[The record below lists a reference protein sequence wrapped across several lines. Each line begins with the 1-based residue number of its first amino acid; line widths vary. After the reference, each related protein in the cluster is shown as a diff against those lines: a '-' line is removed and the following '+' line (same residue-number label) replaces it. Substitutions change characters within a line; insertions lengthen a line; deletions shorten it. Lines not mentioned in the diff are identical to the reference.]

1 MGKCLVT
8 KLGSSVNTDKLLKL
22 GEMRIEFNS
31 ISAPSN
37 KTQGITLKSAKPITL
52 KIVGNGYFTDKTLTE
67 NKGNTLS
74 ILPNSM
80 TYIYVSNGDFYIS
93 IPDKYSLTILSLFAE
108 ESGSDDSVKNKTVYL
123 DQIEYS
129 TLLTILRISSE
140 NIIGDIDSLKN
151 LTSLTAL
158 NMANLKN
165 VNGDIDSL
173 KNLSSLRILQT
184 FGSNLTG
191 DIASFKALTSLETL
205 MATSLKGDVSALKP
219 LTSLKTLWL
228 KNGSFYGD
236 CAALSTVLSLI
247 SFQTNTEGNH
257 STLTW
262 SERPSTSCIMSIEGQ
277 PKMGNIDKMLQ
288 DQAKCQTPSTAP
300 SRKIIEVI
308 GTRTSASD
316 AAVQTLQGKGY
327 TVSITPA

>member
-8 KLGSSVNTDKLLKL
+8 KLSGSVNTNKLLKL

-31 ISAPSN
+31 VSAPSN
-37 KTQGITLKSAKPITL
+37 KTQGITLQSAKPITL
-52 KIVGNGYFTDKTLTE
+52 EIVGNGYFTDKTLTE

-74 ILPNSM
+74 IMPNAM

-93 IPDKYSLTILSLFAE
+93 IPDKYSLTVLSLFAE
-108 ESGSDDSVKNKTVYL
+108 ESGSDNSVKNKTVYL

-140 NIIGDIDSLKN
+140 NTIGDIDYLKN

-158 NMANLKN
+158 NMSNLEN

-173 KNLSSLRILQT
+173 KNLSSLKILQVT
-184 FGSNLTG
+184 GSNLTG
-191 DIASFKALTSLETL
+191 DIASLKALTSLETL
-205 MATSLKGDVSALKP
+205 MTTNLRGDVSALKP
-219 LTSLKTLWL
+219 LTLLKTLWL

-236 CAALSTVLSLI
+236 CAALSPVLSFTT
-247 SFQTNTEGNH
+247 FQTNTGKP

-277 PKMGNIDKMLQ
+277 PKMDNIDKMLQ
-288 DQAKCQTPSTAP
+288 DQAKCQTPSTA
-300 SRKIIEVI
+300 SILKIIDVI

-316 AAVQTLQGKGY
+316 AAVQTLQSKGY

>member
-8 KLGSSVNTDKLLKL
+8 KLSGSVNTNKLLKL

-31 ISAPSN
+31 VSAPSN
-37 KTQGITLKSAKPITL
+37 KTQGITLQSAKPITL

-140 NIIGDIDSLKN
+140 NVIGDIDSLKN

-158 NMANLKN
+158 NMSNLKN

-173 KNLSSLRILQT
+173 KNLSSLRILQVSS
-184 FGSNLTG
+184 SNLTG
-191 DIASFKALTSLETL
+191 DIASLKVLTSLETL
-205 MATSLKGDVSALKP
+205 MTTNLKGDVSALKP

-236 CAALSTVLSLI
+236 CAALSPVLSLI
-247 SFQTNTEGNH
+247 SFQTNTGNH

-262 SERPSTSCIMSIEGQ
+262 SERPSTSCIVSIEGQ
-277 PKMGNIDKMLQ
+277 PKIDNIDKMLQ
-288 DQAKCQTPSTAP
+288 DQAKCQTPSTA
-300 SRKIIEVI
+300 SVRKIIEVI
-308 GTRTSASD
+308 GTHTSASD
-316 AAVQTLQGKGY
+316 AAVQTLQSKGY

>member
-8 KLGSSVNTDKLLKL
+8 KLSGSINTNELLKL

-31 ISAPSN
+31 VSAPSN
-37 KTQGITLKSAKPITL
+37 KTQGITLQSAKPITL

-93 IPDKYSLTILSLFAE
+93 IPDKYSLTVLSLFAE
-108 ESGSDDSVKNKTVYL
+108 ESGSDASVKNKTVYL

-140 NIIGDIDSLKN
+140 NVIGDIDSLKN
-151 LTSLTAL
+151 LMSLTAL
-158 NMANLKN
+158 NMSNLKN

-173 KNLSSLRILQT
+173 KNLSSLRILQI
-184 FGSNLTG
+184 FDSNLTG
-191 DIASFKALTSLETL
+191 GIASLKALTSLETL
-205 MATSLKGDVSALKP
+205 MTSNLKGDVSALKP

-236 CAALSTVLSLI
+236 CAALSPVLSLV
-247 SFQTNTEGNH
+247 SFQTNTGNP

-277 PKMGNIDKMLQ
+277 PKMDNIDKMLQ
-288 DQAKCQTPSTAP
+288 DQAKCQTPSTA
-300 SRKIIEVI
+300 SIRKIIEVI

-316 AAVQTLQGKGY
+316 AAVQTLQSKGY

>member
-8 KLGSSVNTDKLLKL
+8 KLSGSVNTNKLLKL

-31 ISAPSN
+31 VSAPSN
-37 KTQGITLKSAKPITL
+37 KTQGITLQSAKPITL

-80 TYIYVSNGDFYIS
+80 AYIYVSNGDFYIS
-93 IPDKYSLTILSLFAE
+93 IPDKYSLTVLSLFAE
-108 ESGSDDSVKNKTVYL
+108 ESGSDASVKNKTVYL

-140 NIIGDIDSLKN
+140 NVIGDIDSLKN

-158 NMANLKN
+158 NMSDLKN

-173 KNLSSLRILQT
+173 KNLSSLRILQM

-191 DIASFKALTSLETL
+191 DIASLKALTSLETL
-205 MATSLKGDVSALKP
+205 MTASLKGDVSALKP

-236 CAALSTVLSLI
+236 CAALSPVLSLI
-247 SFQTNTEGNH
+247 SFQTNTGNP

-262 SERPSTSCIMSIEGQ
+262 SERPSTSCIVSIEGQ
-277 PKMGNIDKMLQ
+277 PKIDNIDKMLQ
-288 DQAKCQTPSTAP
+288 DQAKCQTPSTA
-300 SRKIIEVI
+300 SVRKIIEVI
-308 GTRTSASD
+308 GTHTSASD
-316 AAVQTLQGKGY
+316 AAVQTLQSKGY

>member
-8 KLGSSVNTDKLLKL
+8 KLSGSVNTDKLLKL

-31 ISAPSN
+31 VSAPSN
-37 KTQGITLKSAKPITL
+37 KTQGITLQSAKPITL

-67 NKGNTLS
+67 NKGKTLS
-74 ILPNSM
+74 ILPNSLN
-80 TYIYVSNGDFYIS
+80 YIYASNGDFYIS

-108 ESGSDDSVKNKTVYL
+108 ESGSDNSVKNKTVYL

-129 TLLTILRISSE
+129 TLLTTLRISSE

-151 LTSLTAL
+151 LTFLANL

-165 VNGDIDSL
+165 INGDIGSL
-173 KNLSSLRILQT
+173 KNLSSLQLLQI
-184 FGSNLTG
+184 FGSNVTG
-191 DIASFKALTSLETL
+191 DIASLKALTSLRIL
-205 MATSLKGDVSALKP
+205 MTSNLRGDVSALKP
-219 LTSLKTLWL
+219 LTSLETLWL

-236 CAALSTVLSLI
+236 CAALSPVLSFI
-247 SFQTNTEGNH
+247 TFMTNIGKP

-277 PKMGNIDKMLQ
+277 PKMDNIDKMLQ
-288 DQAKCQTPSTAP
+288 DQAKCQTPSTA
-300 SRKIIEVI
+300 SILKIIDVI

-316 AAVQTLQGKGY
+316 AAVQTLQSKGY

>member
-8 KLGSSVNTDKLLKL
+8 KLSGSVNTDKLLKL

-31 ISAPSN
+31 VSAPSN
-37 KTQGITLKSAKPITL
+37 KTQGITLQSAKPITL

-74 ILPNSM
+74 ILPNAI

-93 IPDKYSLTILSLFAE
+93 ISDKYSLTILSLFAE
-108 ESGSDDSVKNKTVYL
+108 ESGSDISVKNKTVYL

-151 LTSLTAL
+151 LTFLVNL

-165 VNGDIDSL
+165 INGDIGSL
-173 KNLSSLRILQT
+173 KNLSSLQLLQT
-184 FGSNLTG
+184 FGSNVTG
-191 DIASFKALTSLETL
+191 DIASLKVLTSLKTL
-205 MATSLKGDVSALKP
+205 MTSNLRGDVSALKP
-219 LTSLKTLWL
+219 LTSLETLWL
-228 KNGSFYGD
+228 KNGNFYGD
-236 CAALSTVLSLI
+236 CAALSPVLSLI
-247 SFQTNTEGNH
+247 SFLTNTEKP

-262 SERPSTSCIMSIEGQ
+262 SERPSTSCIMSIEGR
-277 PKMGNIDKMLQ
+277 PKMDNIDKMLQ
-288 DQAKCQTPSTAP
+288 DQAKCQTPSTA
-300 SRKIIEVI
+300 SILKIIDVI

-316 AAVQTLQGKGY
+316 AAVQTLQSKGY
-327 TVSITPA
+327 TVSLTPA

>member
-8 KLGSSVNTDKLLKL
+8 KLSGSVNTDKLLKL

-31 ISAPSN
+31 VSAPSN
-37 KTQGITLKSAKPITL
+37 KTQGITLQSAKPITL

-74 ILPNSM
+74 ILPNSLK
-80 TYIYVSNGDFYIS
+80 YIYVSNGDFYIS

-108 ESGSDDSVKNKTVYL
+108 ESGSDGSVKNKTVYL

-129 TLLTILRISSE
+129 TLLTTLRISSE
-140 NIIGDIDSLKN
+140 NVIGDIDSLKN

-158 NMANLKN
+158 NMSNLEN
-165 VNGDIDSL
+165 VIGDIDSL
-173 KNLSSLRILQT
+173 KNLSSLRILQVS
-184 FGSNLTG
+184 GSNVTG
-191 DIASFKALTSLETL
+191 DIASLKALTSLETL
-205 MATSLKGDVSALKP
+205 LTASLKGDVSALKP
-219 LTSLKTLWL
+219 LTSLETLWL

-236 CAALSTVLSLI
+236 CAALSPVLSLV
-247 SFQTNTEGNH
+247 SFQTNTVNH

-277 PKMGNIDKMLQ
+277 PKMDNIDKMLQ
-288 DQAKCQTPSTAP
+288 DQAKCQTPSTA
-300 SRKIIEVI
+300 SVRKIIEVI

-316 AAVQTLQGKGY
+316 AAVQTLQSKGY

>member
-1 MGKCLVT
+1 
-8 KLGSSVNTDKLLKL
+8 
-22 GEMRIEFNS
+22 MRIEFNS
-31 ISAPSN
+31 VSAPSN
-37 KTQGITLKSAKPITL
+37 KTQGITLQSAKPITL

-93 IPDKYSLTILSLFAE
+93 IPDKYSLSVLSLFAE
-108 ESGSDDSVKNKTVYL
+108 ESGSDTSVKNKTVYL

-140 NIIGDIDSLKN
+140 NVIGNIDSLKN

-158 NMANLKN
+158 HISNLKN

-173 KNLSSLRILQT
+173 KNLSSLRILQMS
-184 FGSNLTG
+184 GSNLTG
-191 DIASFKALTSLETL
+191 DIASLKALTSLETL
-205 MATSLKGDVSALKP
+205 MTSNLRGDISALKP

-236 CAALSTVLSLI
+236 CAALSPVLSI
-247 SFQTNTEGNH
+247 VSFQTNTGNP

-277 PKMGNIDKMLQ
+277 PKMDNIDKMLQ
-288 DQAKCQTPSTAP
+288 DQAKCQTPSTA
-300 SRKIIEVI
+300 SVRKIIEVI

-316 AAVQTLQGKGY
+316 AAVQTLQSKGY

>member
-8 KLGSSVNTDKLLKL
+8 KLSGSVNTDKLLKL

-31 ISAPSN
+31 VSAPSN
-37 KTQGITLKSAKPITL
+37 KTQGITLQSAKPITL

-67 NKGNTLS
+67 NKGKTLS
-74 ILPNSM
+74 ILPNSL

-93 IPDKYSLTILSLFAE
+93 IPDKYSLSVLSLFAE
-108 ESGSDDSVKNKTVYL
+108 ESGSDNSVKNKTVYL

-151 LTSLTAL
+151 LTFLVNL
-158 NMANLKN
+158 NMANLEN

-173 KNLSSLRILQT
+173 KNLSSLKILQAS
-184 FGSNLTG
+184 GSNVTG
-191 DIASFKALTSLETL
+191 DIASLKALTSLETL
-205 MATSLKGDVSALKP
+205 MTSNLRGDVSALKP

-228 KNGSFYGD
+228 KDGSFYGD
-236 CAALSTVLSLI
+236 LAALSPKLSFI
-247 SFQTNTEGNH
+247 TFMTNTGKH

-277 PKMGNIDKMLQ
+277 PKMDNIDKMLQ

-300 SRKIIEVI
+300 TLKIIEVI

-316 AAVQTLQGKGY
+316 TAVQTLQSKGY

>member
-8 KLGSSVNTDKLLKL
+8 KLSGSVNTDKLLKL

-31 ISAPSN
+31 VSAPSN
-37 KTQGITLKSAKPITL
+37 KTQGITLQSAKPITL

-74 ILPNSM
+74 ILPNSL

-93 IPDKYSLTILSLFAE
+93 IPDKYSLSILSLFAE
-108 ESGSDDSVKNKTVYL
+108 ESGSDASVKNKTVYL

-129 TLLTILRISSE
+129 TLLTTLRISSE

-151 LTSLTAL
+151 LTFLANL

-165 VNGDIDSL
+165 INGDIGLL
-173 KNLSSLRILQT
+173 KNLSSLQLLQT
-184 FGSNLTG
+184 FGSNVTG
-191 DIASFKALTSLETL
+191 DIASLKALTSLRTL
-205 MATSLKGDVSALKP
+205 MTSNLRGDVSALKP
-219 LTSLKTLWL
+219 LTSLETLWL

-236 CAALSTVLSLI
+236 CAALSPVLSFI
-247 SFQTNTEGNH
+247 TFMTNTGKP

-277 PKMGNIDKMLQ
+277 PKMDNIDKMLQ
-288 DQAKCQTPSTAP
+288 DQAKCQTPSTA
-300 SRKIIEVI
+300 SILKIIDVI

-316 AAVQTLQGKGY
+316 AAVQTLQSKGY

>member
-8 KLGSSVNTDKLLKL
+8 KLSGSVNTDKLLKL

-31 ISAPSN
+31 VSAPSN
-37 KTQGITLKSAKPITL
+37 KTQGITLQSAKPITL

-93 IPDKYSLTILSLFAE
+93 IPDKYSLTTLSLFAE
-108 ESGSDDSVKNKTVYL
+108 EVGQDDSVKNKTIYL
-123 DQIEYS
+123 NQIEYS
-129 TLLTILRISSE
+129 MLLTKLRISGE
-140 NIIGDIDSLKN
+140 NVIGDIDSLKKLTSLVN
-151 LTSLTAL
+151 LSLGNLNNITGDIESLKDLTSLT
-158 NMANLKN
+158 
-165 VNGDIDSL
+165 SL
-173 KNLSSLRILQT
+173 AIS
-184 FGSNLTG
+184 GSNVTG
-191 DIASFKALTSLETL
+191 DIASLKTLTSLTTL
-205 MATSLKGDVSALKP
+205 MTTGLRGDVSILKP

-236 CAALSTVLSLI
+236 IAALSPVLSLI
-247 SFQTNTEGNH
+247 TFQTNTGIPA
-257 STLTW
+257 TLTW
-262 SERPSTSCIMSIEGQ
+262 SERPSTSCIVSIEGQ
-277 PKMGNIDKMLQ
+277 PKMSNIDKMLQ

-316 AAVQTLQGKGY
+316 AAVQTLQSKGY

>member
-8 KLGSSVNTDKLLKL
+8 KLSGSVNTNKLLKL

-31 ISAPSN
+31 VSAPSN
-37 KTQGITLKSAKPITL
+37 KTQGITLQSAKPITL
-52 KIVGNGYFTDKTLTE
+52 EIVGNGYFTDKTLTE
-67 NKGNTLS
+67 NKGNTLR

-93 IPDKYSLTILSLFAE
+93 IPDKYSLTVLSLFAE
-108 ESGSDDSVKNKTVYL
+108 ESGSDNFVKNKTVYL

-140 NIIGDIDSLKN
+140 NTIGDIDYLKN

-158 NMANLKN
+158 NMSNLEN

-173 KNLSSLRILQT
+173 KNLSSLKILQVT
-184 FGSNLTG
+184 NSNLTG
-191 DIASFKALTSLETL
+191 DIASLKALTSLKTL
-205 MATSLKGDVSALKP
+205 MTSNLRGDVSALKP
-219 LTSLKTLWL
+219 LTSLETLWL

-236 CAALSTVLSLI
+236 CAVLSPVL
-247 SFQTNTEGNH
+247 SFTAFQANAGTS

-262 SERPSTSCIMSIEGQ
+262 SERPSTSCIMSIEGR
-277 PKMGNIDKMLQ
+277 PKMDNIDKMLQ
-288 DQAKCQTPSTAP
+288 DQAKCQTPSTA
-300 SRKIIEVI
+300 SILKTIDVI

-316 AAVQTLQGKGY
+316 AAVQTLQSKGY

>member
-8 KLGSSVNTDKLLKL
+8 KLSGSVNTDKLLKL

-31 ISAPSN
+31 VSAPSN
-37 KTQGITLKSAKPITL
+37 KTQGITLQSAKPITL

-67 NKGNTLS
+67 NKGKTLS
-74 ILPNSM
+74 ILPNSLN
-80 TYIYVSNGDFYIS
+80 YIYASNGDFYIS

-108 ESGSDDSVKNKTVYL
+108 ESGSDNSVKNKTVYL

-129 TLLTILRISSE
+129 TLLTTLRISSE

-151 LTSLTAL
+151 LTFLANL

-165 VNGDIDSL
+165 INGDIGSL
-173 KNLSSLRILQT
+173 KNLSSLQLLQI
-184 FGSNLTG
+184 FGSNVTG
-191 DIASFKALTSLETL
+191 DIASLKALTSLRTL
-205 MATSLKGDVSALKP
+205 MTSNLRGDVSALKP
-219 LTSLKTLWL
+219 LTSLETLWL
-228 KNGSFYGD
+228 KDGSFYGD
-236 CAALSTVLSLI
+236 CAALSPILSFI
-247 SFQTNTEGNH
+247 TFKTNTGKP

-277 PKMGNIDKMLQ
+277 PKMDNIDKMLQ

-300 SRKIIEVI
+300 TLKIIEVI

-316 AAVQTLQGKGY
+316 TAVQTLQSKGY

>member
-8 KLGSSVNTDKLLKL
+8 KLSGSVNTDKLLKL

-31 ISAPSN
+31 VSAPSN
-37 KTQGITLKSAKPITL
+37 KTQGITLQSSKPITL

-108 ESGSDDSVKNKTVYL
+108 ESGSDSSVKNKTVYL

-140 NIIGDIDSLKN
+140 NVIGDIDSLKN
-151 LTSLTAL
+151 LTSLTFL
-158 NMANLKN
+158 NMSELKN

-173 KNLSSLRILQT
+173 KNLSSLRILQM

-191 DIASFKALTSLETL
+191 DIASLKALTSLETL
-205 MATSLKGDVSALKP
+205 MTANLRGDVSALKP

-228 KNGSFYGD
+228 KKGSFYGD
-236 CAALSTVLSLI
+236 CAALSPVLSFV
-247 SFQTNTEGNH
+247 SFQTNTGNP

-262 SERPSTSCIMSIEGQ
+262 SERPSASCIMSIEGQ
-277 PKMGNIDKMLQ
+277 PKMDNIDKMLQ
-288 DQAKCQTPSTAP
+288 DQAKCQTPSPA
-300 SRKIIEVI
+300 SVRKIIEVI

-316 AAVQTLQGKGY
+316 AAVQTLQSKGY

>member
-8 KLGSSVNTDKLLKL
+8 KLSGSVNTDKLLKL
-22 GEMRIEFNS
+22 GEMRIKFNS
-31 ISAPSN
+31 VSAPSN
-37 KTQGITLKSAKPITL
+37 KTQGITLQSSKPITL

-74 ILPNSM
+74 ILPNST

-93 IPDKYSLTILSLFAE
+93 IPDKYSLTVLSLFAE
-108 ESGSDDSVKNKTVYL
+108 EVGSDDSVKNKTVYL

-140 NIIGDIDSLKN
+140 NVIGDIDSLKN

-158 NMANLKN
+158 NMSNLKN

-173 KNLSSLRILQT
+173 KNLSSLRLLQIV
-184 FGSNLTG
+184 GLNLTG
-191 DIASFKALTSLETL
+191 DIASLKALTSLETL
-205 MATSLKGDVSALKP
+205 MTTNLRGDVSALKP

-236 CAALSTVLSLI
+236 CAALSPVLSII
-247 SFQTNTEGNH
+247 SFQTNLGNH

-277 PKMGNIDKMLQ
+277 PKMDNIDKMLQ
-288 DQAKCQTPSTAP
+288 DQAKCQTSSTA
-300 SRKIIEVI
+300 SLIKIIEVI

-316 AAVQTLQGKGY
+316 AAVQTLQSKGY

>member
-8 KLGSSVNTDKLLKL
+8 KLSGSVNTDKLLKL

-31 ISAPSN
+31 VSAPSN
-37 KTQGITLKSAKPITL
+37 KTQGITLQSSKPITL

-74 ILPNSM
+74 ILPNSI

-93 IPDKYSLTILSLFAE
+93 IPDKYSLTVLSLFAE
-108 ESGSDDSVKNKTVYL
+108 ESGSDNYVKNKTVYL

-140 NIIGDIDSLKN
+140 NTIGDIDYLKN

-158 NMANLKN
+158 NMSNLEN

-173 KNLSSLRILQT
+173 KNLSSLKILQVA
-184 FGSNLTG
+184 GSNLTG
-191 DIASFKALTSLETL
+191 DIASLKALTSLETL
-205 MATSLKGDVSALKP
+205 MTTNLRGDVSALKP
-219 LTSLKTLWL
+219 LTLLKTLWL

-236 CAALSTVLSLI
+236 CAALSPVLSFI
-247 SFQTNTEGNH
+247 SFQTNTGKP

-277 PKMGNIDKMLQ
+277 SKMDNIDKMLQ

-300 SRKIIEVI
+300 SVKIIDVI

-316 AAVQTLQGKGY
+316 AAVQTLQSKGY

>member
-8 KLGSSVNTDKLLKL
+8 KLSGSVNTDKLLKL

-31 ISAPSN
+31 VSAPSN
-37 KTQGITLKSAKPITL
+37 KTQGITLQSAKPITL

-67 NKGNTLS
+67 NKGKTLS
-74 ILPNSM
+74 ILPNSLNF
-80 TYIYVSNGDFYIS
+80 IYASNGDFYIS

-108 ESGSDDSVKNKTVYL
+108 ESGSDNSVKNKTVYL

-129 TLLTILRISSE
+129 TLLTTLRISSE

-151 LTSLTAL
+151 LTFLANL

-165 VNGDIDSL
+165 LNGDIGSL
-173 KNLSSLRILQT
+173 KNLSSLKLLQT
-184 FGSNLTG
+184 FGSNVTG
-191 DIASFKALTSLETL
+191 DIASLKALTSLRTL
-205 MATSLKGDVSALKP
+205 MTSNLRGDVSALKP
-219 LTSLKTLWL
+219 LTSLETLWL

-236 CAALSTVLSLI
+236 CAALSPVLS
-247 SFQTNTEGNH
+247 FTTFMTNTGKP

-262 SERPSTSCIMSIEGQ
+262 SERPSTSCIISIEGQ
-277 PKMGNIDKMLQ
+277 PKMDNIDKMLQ
-288 DQAKCQTPSTAP
+288 DQAKCQTPSTA
-300 SRKIIEVI
+300 SILKIIDVI

-316 AAVQTLQGKGY
+316 AAVQTLQSKGY

>member
-8 KLGSSVNTDKLLKL
+8 KLSGSVNTDKLLKL

-31 ISAPSN
+31 VSAPSN
-37 KTQGITLKSAKPITL
+37 KTQGITLQSSKPITL

-93 IPDKYSLTILSLFAE
+93 IPDKYSLITLSLFAE
-108 ESGSDDSVKNKTVYL
+108 ESGSDNSVKNKTVYL

-140 NIIGDIDSLKN
+140 NTIGDIDYLKN

-158 NMANLKN
+158 NMSNLEN

-173 KNLSSLRILQT
+173 KNLSSLKLLQIT
-184 FGSNLTG
+184 GSNLTG
-191 DIASFKALTSLETL
+191 DIASLKALTSLETL
-205 MATSLKGDVSALKP
+205 MTTNLRGAVSALKP
-219 LTSLKTLWL
+219 LTLLKTLWL

-236 CAALSTVLSLI
+236 CAALSPVLSFI
-247 SFQTNTEGNH
+247 SFQTNTGKP

-277 PKMGNIDKMLQ
+277 PKMDNIDKMLQ

-300 SRKIIEVI
+300 SVKIIDVI

-316 AAVQTLQGKGY
+316 AAVQTLQSKGY

>member
-8 KLGSSVNTDKLLKL
+8 KLSGSVNTDKLLKL

-31 ISAPSN
+31 VSAPSN
-37 KTQGITLKSAKPITL
+37 KTQGITLQSAKPITL

-74 ILPNSM
+74 ILPNSI

-108 ESGSDDSVKNKTVYL
+108 ESGSDNSVKNKTVYL

-140 NIIGDIDSLKN
+140 NTIGDIDYLKN

-158 NMANLKN
+158 NMSNLEN

-173 KNLSSLRILQT
+173 KNLSSLKILQIT
-184 FGSNLTG
+184 GSNLTG
-191 DIASFKALTSLETL
+191 DIASLKALTSLETL
-205 MATSLKGDVSALKP
+205 MTTNLRGDVSALKP

-236 CAALSTVLSLI
+236 LAALSPILSFI
-247 SFQTNTEGNH
+247 TFQTNTGKP

-262 SERPSTSCIMSIEGQ
+262 SERPSTSCIISIEGQ
-277 PKMGNIDKMLQ
+277 PKMDNIDKMLQ
-288 DQAKCQTPSTAP
+288 DQAKCQTPSTA
-300 SRKIIEVI
+300 SILKIIDVI

-316 AAVQTLQGKGY
+316 AAVHTLQSKGY

>member
-8 KLGSSVNTDKLLKL
+8 KLSGSVNTDKLLKL

-31 ISAPSN
+31 VSAPSN
-37 KTQGITLKSAKPITL
+37 KTQGITLQSAKPITL

-93 IPDKYSLTILSLFAE
+93 IPDKYSLTVLSLFAE
-108 ESGSDDSVKNKTVYL
+108 EVGSDASVKNKTVYL

-140 NIIGDIDSLKN
+140 NVIGDIDSLKN

-158 NMANLKN
+158 NMSNLKN

-173 KNLSSLRILQT
+173 KNLSSLRILQM

-191 DIASFKALTSLETL
+191 DIASLKALTSLETL
-205 MATSLKGDVSALKP
+205 MSSSLKGDVSALKP

-236 CAALSTVLSLI
+236 CAALSPVLSLV
-247 SFQTNTEGNH
+247 SFQTNTGNP

-277 PKMGNIDKMLQ
+277 PKMDNIDKMLQ
-288 DQAKCQTPSTAP
+288 DQAKCQTPSTA
-300 SRKIIEVI
+300 SIRKIIEVI
-308 GTRTSASD
+308 GTRTSTSD
-316 AAVQTLQGKGY
+316 AAVQTLQSKGY

>member
-8 KLGSSVNTDKLLKL
+8 KLSGSVNTDKLLKL

-31 ISAPSN
+31 VSAPSN
-37 KTQGITLKSAKPITL
+37 KTQGITLQSSKPITL
-52 KIVGNGYFTDKTLTE
+52 KIVGNGYFTDKTLAE

-74 ILPNSM
+74 ILPNVI

-108 ESGSDDSVKNKTVYL
+108 ESGSDSSVKNKTVYL

-129 TLLTILRISSE
+129 TLLTTLRVSSE
-140 NIIGDIDSLKN
+140 NVIGDIDSFKN
-151 LTSLTAL
+151 LTSLTYL
-158 NMANLKN
+158 NISNLEN

-173 KNLSSLRILQT
+173 KNLSSLRILQMVD
-184 FGSNLTG
+184 SNLTG
-191 DIASFKALTSLETL
+191 DIASLKALTSLETL
-205 MATSLKGDVSALKP
+205 MTTSLKGDISALKP

-236 CAALSTVLSLI
+236 CASLSPVLSFV
-247 SFQTNTEGNH
+247 SFQTNTGNP

-262 SERPSTSCIMSIEGQ
+262 SERPSTSYIMSIEGQ
-277 PKMGNIDKMLQ
+277 PKMDNIDKMLQ
-288 DQAKCQTPSTAP
+288 DQAKCQTPSTD
-300 SRKIIEVI
+300 SVRKIIEVI

-316 AAVQTLQGKGY
+316 AAVQTLQSKSY

>member
-8 KLGSSVNTDKLLKL
+8 KLSGSVNTDKLLKL
-22 GEMRIEFNS
+22 GEMRIEFSS

-37 KTQGITLKSAKPITL
+37 KTQGITLQSAKPITL

-93 IPDKYSLTILSLFAE
+93 IPDKYSLTVLSLFAE
-108 ESGSDDSVKNKTVYL
+108 ESGSDASVKNKTVYL

-140 NIIGDIDSLKN
+140 NVIGDIDSLKN

-158 NMANLKN
+158 NMSDLKN

-173 KNLSSLRILQT
+173 KNLSSLRILQM

-191 DIASFKALTSLETL
+191 DIASLKALTSLETL
-205 MATSLKGDVSALKP
+205 LTASLKGDVSALKP

-236 CAALSTVLSLI
+236 CAALSPVLSLI
-247 SFQTNTEGNH
+247 SFQTNTGNP

-262 SERPSTSCIMSIEGQ
+262 SERPSTSCIVSIEGQ
-277 PKMGNIDKMLQ
+277 PKIDNIDKMLQ
-288 DQAKCQTPSTAP
+288 DQAKCQTPSTA
-300 SRKIIEVI
+300 SIRKIIEVI

-316 AAVQTLQGKGY
+316 AAVETLQSKGY

>member
-8 KLGSSVNTDKLLKL
+8 KLSGSVNTDKLLKL

-31 ISAPSN
+31 VSVPSS

-52 KIVGNGYFTDKTLTE
+52 KIVGNGYFTDKTLAE

-74 ILPNSM
+74 ILPNVI

-108 ESGSDDSVKNKTVYL
+108 ESGSDASVKNKTVYL

-129 TLLTILRISSE
+129 TLLTTLRISTE
-140 NIIGDIDSLKN
+140 NVIGYIDSLKN
-151 LTSLTAL
+151 LTSLTSL
-158 NMANLKN
+158 NMSNLEN

-173 KNLSSLRILQT
+173 KNLSSLQILQMI
-184 FGSNLTG
+184 GSNLTG
-191 DIASFKALTSLETL
+191 DIASLKALTSLKSL
-205 MATSLKGDVSALKP
+205 MTSNLRGNVSELKP

-236 CAALSTVLSLI
+236 CAVLSPVLSI
-247 SFQTNTEGNH
+247 VSFQTNTEKL

-262 SERPSTSCIMSIEGQ
+262 SERPSTSCIMSIEG
-277 PKMGNIDKMLQ
+277 PAKMDNIDKMLQ

-308 GTRTSASD
+308 GTRTSTSD
-316 AAVQTLQGKGY
+316 AAIQTLQNNGY
-327 TVSITPA
+327 TISIIPA

>member
-8 KLGSSVNTDKLLKL
+8 KLSGSVNTNKLLKL

-31 ISAPSN
+31 VSAPSN
-37 KTQGITLKSAKPITL
+37 KTQGITLQSAKPITL

-74 ILPNSM
+74 ILPNSL

-93 IPDKYSLTILSLFAE
+93 IPDKYSLAALALFAE

-140 NIIGDIDSLKN
+140 NVIGDIDSLKN

-158 NMANLKN
+158 NMSNLKN

-173 KNLSSLRILQT
+173 KGLSSLRILQIV
-184 FGSNLTG
+184 GSNLTG
-191 DIASFKALTSLETL
+191 DIASLKALTSLETL
-205 MATSLKGDVSALKP
+205 MTTSLKGDVSALKP

-236 CAALSTVLSLI
+236 CAVLSPVLSLV
-247 SFQTNTEGNH
+247 SFQTNTENH

-262 SERPSTSCIMSIEGQ
+262 SARPSTSCIVSIEGQ
-277 PKMGNIDKMLQ
+277 PKMDNIDKMLQ
-288 DQAKCQTPSTAP
+288 DQAKCKTPSTA
-300 SRKIIEVI
+300 SVRKIIEVI
-308 GTRTSASD
+308 GTRTSISD
-316 AAVQTLQGKGY
+316 AAVQTLQSKGY

>member
-8 KLGSSVNTDKLLKL
+8 KLGGSVNTDKLLKL

-31 ISAPSN
+31 VSAPSN
-37 KTQGITLKSAKPITL
+37 KTQGITLQSAKPITL

-74 ILPNSM
+74 ILPNLM

-93 IPDKYSLTILSLFAE
+93 IPDKYSLTVLSLFAE

-140 NIIGDIDSLKN
+140 NIIGDIDSFKN
-151 LTSLTAL
+151 LTSLTNL
-158 NMANLKN
+158 NMSKLKN

-173 KNLSSLRILQT
+173 KNLSSLQILH
-184 FGSNLTG
+184 FFDSNLTG
-191 DIASFKALTSLETL
+191 DIASLKALTSLGTL
-205 MATSLKGDVSALKP
+205 MTTNLRGDVSALKP

-236 CAALSTVLSLI
+236 CAALSPVLSLV
-247 SFQTNTEGNH
+247 SFQTNTGKH
-257 STLTW
+257 STLSW
-262 SERPSTSCIMSIEGQ
+262 SERPSTSCIMSLEGQ
-277 PKMGNIDKMLQ
+277 PKMDNIDKMLQ
-288 DQAKCQTPSTAP
+288 DQAKCQTPTTAP
-300 SRKIIEVI
+300 SRKVIEVI

-316 AAVQTLQGKGY
+316 AAVQTLQSKGY

>member
-8 KLGSSVNTDKLLKL
+8 KLSGSVNTDKLLKL

-31 ISAPSN
+31 VSAPSN
-37 KTQGITLKSAKPITL
+37 KTQGITLQSAKPITL

-67 NKGNTLS
+67 NKGKTLS
-74 ILPNSM
+74 ILPNSLNN
-80 TYIYVSNGDFYIS
+80 IYASNGDFYIS
-93 IPDKYSLTILSLFAE
+93 IPDKYSLTTLSLFAE
-108 ESGSDDSVKNKTVYL
+108 ESGSDNSVKNKTVYL

-129 TLLTILRISSE
+129 TLLTTLRISSE

-151 LTSLTAL
+151 LTFLANL

-165 VNGDIDSL
+165 INGDIGSL
-173 KNLSSLRILQT
+173 KNLSSLKLLQT
-184 FGSNLTG
+184 FGSNVTG
-191 DIASFKALTSLETL
+191 DIASLKALTSLRTL
-205 MATSLKGDVSALKP
+205 MTSNLRGDVSALKP
-219 LTSLKTLWL
+219 LTSLETLWL

-236 CAALSTVLSLI
+236 CAVLSPVL
-247 SFQTNTEGNH
+247 SFTTFMTNTGKP

-277 PKMGNIDKMLQ
+277 PKMDNIDKMLQ
-288 DQAKCQTPSTAP
+288 DQAKCQTPSTA
-300 SRKIIEVI
+300 SILKIIDVI

-316 AAVQTLQGKGY
+316 AAVQTLQSKGY